1 MVTTLAQNGP
11 VQVDMHMHV
20 RHTFGMRT
28 TVELSDA
35 VRARLLELA
44 ARRGERGFSALV
56 EEAVER
62 YLEDEDRRHLQAE
75 QAKAVIGCLSEA
87 EAEQLEMSIRILR
100 ERWR

>member
-1 MVTTLAQNGP
+1 MTCTCMFGI
-11 VQVDMHMHV
+11 
-20 RHTFGMRT
+20 FSGMRT

-56 EEAVER
+56 EEALER
-62 YLEDEDRRHLQAE
+62 YLEDEERRRRQAE
-75 QAKAVIGCLSEA
+75 HAKAAIGTLSELEGEEL
-87 EAEQLEMSIRILR
+87 EASVRTLR

>member
-1 MVTTLAQNGP
+1 
-11 VQVDMHMHV
+11 
-20 RHTFGMRT
+20 MRT
-28 TVELSDA
+28 TVELSDT

-62 YLEDEDRRHLQAE
+62 YLEDEERRRHQAAH
-75 QAKAVIGCLSEA
+75 AKAVIGTLSER
-87 EAEQLEMSIRILR
+87 EADELEASVRTLR

>member
-1 MVTTLAQNGP
+1 MFGIIS
-11 VQVDMHMHV
+11 
-20 RHTFGMRT
+20 GMRT

-56 EEAVER
+56 EEALER
-62 YLEDEDRRHLQAE
+62 YLEDDERRRRQAE
-75 QAKAVIGCLSEA
+75 HAKAVLGTLSDSEA
-87 EAEQLEMSIRILR
+87 DELEGSVRALR

>member
-1 MVTTLAQNGP
+1 
-11 VQVDMHMHV
+11 
-20 RHTFGMRT
+20 MRT

-56 EEAVER
+56 EEALER
-62 YLEDEDRRHLQAE
+62 YLEDEDRRRRQAE
-75 QAKAVIGCLSEA
+75 DAKAVIGVLGEREA
-87 EAEQLEMSIRILR
+87 DELEASIRTLR